1 MNRLFLD
8 VESSATA
15 RCWLERL
22 DTAGINHAGK
32 LSEHYNYDEIISRI
46 LSARGITLEDAA
58 DFLTPTLR
66 DLMPDPSSLTDMDK
80 AALRLSQ
87 SVERGEQVAI
97 FGDYDVD
104 GATSAS
110 LMCRVLRTLG
120 LEVEIHIPDRIFEG
134 YGPNATAIKELI
146 EKGAKLLVLVDCGS
160 TSYAEL
166 DDARSAGID
175 IIIFDHHQTNDE
187 LPDVHALVNPNRSD
201 DLSGQGHL
209 CAVGVCYL
217 GLVALLRQLRES
229 SNDIELPNLLDYL
242 DLVALGTICDVVP
255 LKGVNR
261 AFVLGGLSV
270 IRQQTN
276 LGLSALCEVA
286 KLGGPVSSIHFGFIL
301 GPRINAGGRIGDAAL
316 GAKLLTSDSKAR
328 SRTDCQKVR

>member
-1 MNRLFLD
+1 
-8 VESSATA
+8 
-15 RCWLERL
+15 
-22 DTAGINHAGK
+22 
-32 LSEHYNYDEIISRI
+32 
-46 LSARGITLEDAA
+46 
-58 DFLTPTLR
+58 
-66 DLMPDPSSLTDMDK
+66 
-80 AALRLSQ
+80 
-87 SVERGEQVAI
+87 
-97 FGDYDVD
+97 
-104 GATSAS
+104 
-110 LMCRVLRTLG
+110 MCRVLRALG

-229 SNDIELPNLLDYL
+229 GNDIELPNLLDYL

-316 GAKLLTSDSKAR
+316 GAKLLTSDSKEEVEQIAKKLDSLNRERQAIERKMLQTAYSEADAEIYRHRQR
-328 SRTDCQKVR
+328 SKCLNVIRRVRLASGCSRIISFQIKRSFCSSVVCHCV